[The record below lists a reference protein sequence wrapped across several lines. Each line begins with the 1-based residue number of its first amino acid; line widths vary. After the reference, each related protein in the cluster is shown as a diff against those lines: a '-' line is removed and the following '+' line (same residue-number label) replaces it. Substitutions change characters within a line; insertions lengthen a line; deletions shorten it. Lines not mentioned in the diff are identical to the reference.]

1 MLNVSAV
8 VVRLWLFDIVKR
20 VLTYSLWRG
29 VGGVS
34 ARCVRRGTI
43 RDLAGVKRVMIAE
56 CICRDTVSD
65 KIYRP
70 LGYLRFCLDGECRV
84 RL

>member
-8 VVRLWLFDIVKR
+8 VARLWLFDIVKR
-20 VLTYSLWRG
+20 VLTYSLRRG
-29 VGGVS
+29 VGVS
-34 ARCVRRGTI
+34 LREQGTI
-43 RDLAGVKRVMIAE
+43 RDRAGVKRVMIAE
-56 CICRDTVSD
+56 CICHDTVSD